1 MISGPA
7 AFTAGWQRYCFACC
21 TSQPILIGCITLGP
35 GRMFALTY
43 RVLGLGVGCWMSPLL
58 ALLCSAVFEDPRPS
72 SLCACSPVRA
82 LVKSW
87 CCIGGGQSPTP
98 EPVLENCQWRLR
110 RLFVDGMGEDVWL
123 ATAPKWAAHHH
134 QMISGFSR
142 WPWKNHYPLQ
152 QIRFNRL

>member
-1 MISGPA
+1 MVQDFPSKKKQSLRADSLPFTAWVVMIHLLNCFFCSWLNLQKASFPA

-98 EPVLENCQWRLR
+98 EPVLENCQ
-110 RLFVDGMGEDVWL
+110 
-123 ATAPKWAAHHH
+123 
-134 QMISGFSR
+134 
-142 WPWKNHYPLQ
+142 
-152 QIRFNRL
+152 